1 MKKRKMHGDVLRIN
15 ITPAG
20 DPPTFPWV
28 KFFRHPY
35 GIKHPAAP
43 ELGGVNATRD
53 KSRSDLA
60 REIGEAVISG
70 SKVLSAW
77 LSAENPRTEA
87 SSSRSVA
94 EEAGKQSK
102 TS

>member
-1 MKKRKMHGDVLRIN
+1 MKKRRMRGDVLRIN

-20 DPPTFPWV
+20 HPPTFPWV

-70 SKVLSAW
+70 SRVLSAW
-77 LSAENPRTEA
+77 LSVEKPRTGA
-87 SSSRSVA
+87 RSSRSM
-94 EEAGKQSK
+94 AGKAGK
-102 TS
+102 